1 MLEYSEPVTKLI
13 DEFKRLPGIG
23 QKTAQRLAF
32 HVLRMSEADVERFVG
47 ALEEVKR
54 RIVSCSVCNNLTDV
68 DPCRFCASTSR
79 DRSMI
84 CVVEEPYNLVAVEK
98 TRSYHGL
105 YHVLHGSLSPI
116 RGLGPED
123 LRLANLLPRLRP
135 ENNDGVEVREVILAT
150 NPNTEGEATASYIS
164 RLLKP
169 LGVRV
174 TRIAMGMPVGSDL
187 EYVDEVT
194 MDKAL
199 ANRHEIWFKV
209 QGSKLSTGQKLFF
222 DMHKRPPRRYP

>member
-13 DEFKRLPGIG
+13 DEFKRLPGVG
-23 QKTAQRLAF
+23 HKSAQRLAF
-32 HVLRMSEADVERFVG
+32 HVLRMTEADVARFVA

-54 RIVSCSVCNNLTDV
+54 KIVMCSVCNNLTDV
-68 DPCRFCASTSR
+68 EPCRFCSSNTR
-79 DRSMI
+79 DRSMV

-98 TRSYHGL
+98 TRSYNGL
-105 YHVLHGSLSPI
+105 YHVLHGALSPI

-135 ENNDGVEVREVILAT
+135 ENNEGVEVSEVILAT
-150 NPNTEGEATASYIS
+150 NPNTEGEATASYVS

-199 ANRHEIWFKV
+199 ANRHEI
-209 QGSKLSTGQKLFF
+209 
-222 DMHKRPPRRYP
+222 

>member
-23 QKTAQRLAF
+23 HKSAQRLAF
-32 HVLRMSEADVERFVG
+32 HVLRMAEADVERFVA

-54 RIVSCSVCNNLTDV
+54 KIVSCTVCNNLTDV
-68 DPCRFCASTSR
+68 DPCRFCSSTTR

-98 TRSYHGL
+98 TRSYNGL

-123 LRLANLLPRLRP
+123 LKLQNLLPRLRP

-199 ANRHEIWFKV
+199 ANRHEI
-209 QGSKLSTGQKLFF
+209 
-222 DMHKRPPRRYP
+222 

>member
-23 QKTAQRLAF
+23 HKSAQRLAF
-32 HVLRMSEADVERFVG
+32 HVLRMSQADVERFV
-47 ALEEVKR
+47 AAMEEVKLK
-54 RIVSCSVCNNLTDV
+54 IVSCTVCNNLTDV
-68 DPCRFCASTSR
+68 EPCRFCSSTSR

-84 CVVEEPYNLVAVEK
+84 CVIEEPYNLVAVEK
-98 TRSYHGL
+98 TRSYNGL

-123 LRLANLLPRLRP
+123 LRLQNLLPRLRP
-135 ENNDGVEVREVILAT
+135 ENNDGIEVREVILAT

-199 ANRHEIWFKV
+199 TNRHEI
-209 QGSKLSTGQKLFF
+209 
-222 DMHKRPPRRYP
+222 

>member
-23 QKTAQRLAF
+23 HKTAQRLAF
-32 HVLRMSEADVERFVG
+32 HVLRMTEADVERF
-47 ALEEVKR
+47 ASAMQEVKR
-54 RIVSCSVCNNLTDV
+54 RIVFCTVCNNLTDV
-68 DPCRFCASTSR
+68 DPCRFCSSTSR
-79 DRSMI
+79 DRSII
-84 CVVEEPYNLVAVEK
+84 CVVEEPFNLVAVEK

-105 YHVLHGSLSPI
+105 YHVLHGTLSPI
-116 RGLGPED
+116 RGTGPDE
-123 LRLANLLPRLRP
+123 LRLQNLLPRLRP

-169 LGVRV
+169 LGPRV

-194 MDKAL
+194 MDKAMT
-199 ANRHEIWFKV
+199 NRHEI
-209 QGSKLSTGQKLFF
+209 
-222 DMHKRPPRRYP
+222 

>member
-23 QKTAQRLAF
+23 HKSAQRLAF
-32 HVLRMSEADVERFVG
+32 HVLRMTQADVERFVA
-47 ALEEVKR
+47 ALEEVKLK
-54 RIVSCSVCNNLTDV
+54 IVSCTVCNNLTDV
-68 DPCRFCASTSR
+68 EPCRFCSSTAR

-84 CVVEEPYNLVAVEK
+84 CVIEEPYNLVAVEK
-98 TRSYHGL
+98 TRSYNGL

-135 ENNDGVEVREVILAT
+135 ENNDGVEVSEVILAT

-199 ANRHEIWFKV
+199 TNRHE
-209 QGSKLSTGQKLFF
+209 
-222 DMHKRPPRRYP
+222 M

>member
-13 DEFKRLPGIG
+13 DEFKRLPGVG
-23 QKTAQRLAF
+23 GKTAQRLAF
-32 HVLRMSEADVERFVG
+32 HVLRMTGAEVERFIA
-47 ALEEVKR
+47 ALEEVKLK
-54 RIVSCSVCNNLTDV
+54 IISCTVCNNLTDV
-68 DPCRFCASTSR
+68 DPCRFCTSTGR
-79 DRSMI
+79 DRSI
-84 CVVEEPYNLVAVEK
+84 VCVVEEPYNLVAVEK
-98 TRSYHGL
+98 TRSFNGL

-116 RGLGPED
+116 RGLGPDD
-123 LRLANLLPRLRP
+123 LRIQNLLPRLRP
-135 ENNDGVEVREVILAT
+135 ENNEGVEVREVILAT

-199 ANRHEIWFKV
+199 TNRHE
-209 QGSKLSTGQKLFF
+209 
-222 DMHKRPPRRYP
+222 M

>member
-23 QKTAQRLAF
+23 HKSAQRLAF
-32 HVLRMSEADVERFVG
+32 HVLRMTQADVERFVA
-47 ALEEVKR
+47 ALEEVKLK
-54 RIVSCSVCNNLTDV
+54 IVSCTVCNNLTDV
-68 DPCRFCASTSR
+68 DPCRFCSSTSR
-79 DRSMI
+79 DRSVI
-84 CVVEEPYNLVAVEK
+84 CVIEEPYNLVAVEK
-98 TRSYHGL
+98 TRSYNGL

-123 LRLANLLPRLRP
+123 LRLQNLLPRLRP

-199 ANRHEIWFKV
+199 TNRHEI
-209 QGSKLSTGQKLFF
+209 
-222 DMHKRPPRRYP
+222 

>member
-13 DEFKRLPGIG
+13 DEFKRLPGVG
-23 QKTAQRLAF
+23 QKSAQRLAF
-32 HVLRMSEADVERFVG
+32 HVLKMTDVEVERFVS

-54 RIVSCSVCNNLTDV
+54 RIVFCSVCNNLTDV

-79 DRSMI
+79 DRSLI
-84 CVVEEPYNLVAVEK
+84 CVIEEPYNLVAVEK
-98 TRSYHGL
+98 TRSYNGL

-116 RGLGPED
+116 RGINPDD
-123 LRLANLLPRLRP
+123 LRLQNLLPRLRP
-135 ENNDGVEVREVILAT
+135 ENNEGIEVREVILAT

-199 ANRHEIWFKV
+199 ANRHEI
-209 QGSKLSTGQKLFF
+209 
-222 DMHKRPPRRYP
+222 